1 MEIKDAMQNNEVI
14 LEGGDGLEM
23 PVKEKKPRA
32 YWFDWIRATAI
43 SLVIFVHTLGV
54 SYDSS
59 GANKTEAGKVG
70 EEKM

>member
-1 MEIKDAMQNNEVI
+1 MQNNEVI
-14 LEGGDGLEM
+14 LEGGDGVEM